1 LKSFRIQ
8 RASPHRPRH
17 PATLADL
24 ADNEAATVSDIAVES
39 GMRQRLL
46 DLGLTKGTCIRCL
59 GHSPAGDPAAYRIR
73 GAVIALRNETASS
86 IYIDRIH

>member
-1 LKSFRIQ
+1 MRQTL
-8 RASPHRPRH
+8 PHPPRH

-24 ADNEAATVSDIAVES
+24 ADNEAATVSDIAVENS
-39 GMRQRLL
+39 MRQRLL

-73 GAVIALRNETASS
+73 GAVIALRNETAAS